1 MEYTAILKKLEMGRI
16 SKLNDLPTEFFKLL
30 DRAIQYSPKEHQ
42 TNELLNS
49 CDYNDKQIHSHKS
62 EDTSD

>member
-1 MEYTAILKKLEMGRI
+1 MTKHQKTIEGKNLPSEFYTL
-16 SKLNDLPTEFFKLL
+16 LNK
-30 DRAIQYSPKEHQ
+30 AIQYSPKEHQ

-49 CDYNDKQIHSHKS
+49 CDYNDKQIHLHKS